1 LQLPDAEITI
11 TTTGGNTVPG
21 PANYTYEVSAE
32 GATNVAATNPYTA
45 TAAGTYVFTITDA
58 NNATSCTTTASI
70 TDPIPTTV
78 FNTTQTAVSC
88 NGG

>member
-1 LQLPDAEITI
+1 MKLVD
-11 TTTGGNTVPG
+11 
-21 PANYTYEVSAE
+21 

-70 TDPIPTTV
+70 DPIPTTGV
-78 FNTTQTAVSC
+78 
-88 NGG
+88 